1 MHRFLNSVPPKHL
14 NLIQNL
20 HVTMTIPDFYLNNA
34 VPLEEMH
41 VTVRLKTHKVE
52 IEWLRSCLALAK
64 MTGMKNLEID
74 LWNETYDEVIEEE
87 LLRGL
92 CNVRVLEGG
101 NFVVRLPWK
110 EGNPIPKVERM
121 AVGGFK
127 LERRPFG
134 AEPATDRLPSNPSP
148 IRWYEVVVGILCCPC
163 IILVCVG
170 SGTKT
175 LVKSMRRRS

>member
-1 MHRFLNSVPPKHL
+1 MHRFLTSVPAQYL

-20 HVTMTIPDFYLNNA
+20 HVIMTIPDVYLNNA
-34 VPLEEMH
+34 VSMEEMN
-41 VTVRLKTHKVE
+41 VTVRLKAHTVE

-64 MTGMKNLEID
+64 MTGMNYLEVD

-87 LLRGL
+87 LLKGL
-92 CNVRVLEGG
+92 CNVRVLGGG

-110 EGNPIPKVERM
+110 EGNPVPKVERM

-134 AEPATDRLPSNPSP
+134 VEPVSRNLCSCSFQGKLARPAYP
-148 IRWYEVVVGILCCPC
+148 RIL
-163 IILVCVG
+163 
-170 SGTKT
+170 
-175 LVKSMRRRS
+175 KSMAAKRQA